1 MEIQLG
7 GPSESETSLDN
18 INPTIDQI
26 SEQSD
31 TESTIYRKVRTADS
45 IQQAHAELGMSFSS
59 TPNTS
64 TELAIAESPL
74 TKFCKQICYEVVDS
88 DDAGITDNTQ
98 QDIYVK
104 NETRRF
110 KTAELT
116 PEVHE
121 DITLI
126 RQGLPPIGTA
136 FFRAGEQTP
145 SESPKPESFQAT
157 PEILPPEPYQVPHDQ
172 I

>member
-7 GPSESETSLDN
+7 GPSESETSLDK

-26 SEQSD
+26 SD
-31 TESTIYRKVRTADS
+31 TQSTIYRKVRSAGT
-45 IQQAHAELGMSFSS
+45 IQEAHAVLGMSFSS

-64 TELAIAESPL
+64 TELAIDESPL
-74 TKFCKQICYEVVDS
+74 TKFCRQIRYDVVDS
-88 DDAGITDNTQ
+88 DDAGITDSTQ

-145 SESPKPESFQAT
+145 SESPKPETFQAT
-157 PEILPPEPYQVPHDQ
+157 PEILPNEPYQVPHDQ